1 MPGNSKTVYSSDL
14 VKDCR
19 LNQELNL
26 DIQRPNMDVRR
37 LFFSGL
43 AASLLC
49 GCTVS
54 GSSKKTA
61 CEKDDSVN
69 IGPLI
74 GLIGMA
80 VDGDDKDDY
89 EHFFDDHKHSC
100 KCKKCRH

>member
-1 MPGNSKTVYSSDL
+1 
-14 VKDCR
+14 
-19 LNQELNL
+19 
-26 DIQRPNMDVRR
+26 MDVRH
-37 LFFSGL
+37 LLLSCL

-54 GSSKKTA
+54 GSKDST
-61 CEKDDSVN
+61 CEKDTSVN

-74 GLIGMA
+74 GLVGMA

-100 KCKKCRH
+100 KCKKCKH

>member
-1 MPGNSKTVYSSDL
+1 
-14 VKDCR
+14 
-19 LNQELNL
+19 
-26 DIQRPNMDVRR
+26 MDVRQ
-37 LFFSGL
+37 LLLSCL
-43 AASLLC
+43 AALLSC

-54 GSSKKTA
+54 GS
-61 CEKDDSVN
+61 KDTSCKDKNSVN

-89 EHFFDDHKHSC
+89 EHFFDDHDQC

>member
-1 MPGNSKTVYSSDL
+1 
-14 VKDCR
+14 
-19 LNQELNL
+19 
-26 DIQRPNMDVRR
+26 MDVRR
-37 LFFSGL
+37 LFLSGL

-54 GSSKKTA
+54 SSSKNTA

-69 IGPLI
+69 IGPLIGLI

-89 EHFFDDHKHSC
+89 EHFFHDHKHCC